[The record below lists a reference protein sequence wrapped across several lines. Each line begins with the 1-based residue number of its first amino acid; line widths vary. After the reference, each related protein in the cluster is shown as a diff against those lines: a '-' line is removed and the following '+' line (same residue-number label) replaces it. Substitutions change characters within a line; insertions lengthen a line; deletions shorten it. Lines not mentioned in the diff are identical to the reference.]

1 MGKDLYFSNHYSCSM
16 KPEIL
21 GLNKYEWKA
30 YKALIEIGEAKAHQ
44 ISAKSNV
51 PYGRIYDVLNSLIN
65 KGLIKLSAEK
75 PKKYIAMDP
84 EAVLMRVINK
94 KLKEL
99 LKFKKEIKILG
110 KHYERFPEESVFA
123 VRGKENFNRLISKS
137 KDPKKFSYAFKYIFD
152 PHPVWRRKTK
162 KLVKKGVDVR
172 SLGPL
177 NDQTKENIK
186 KWINIEK
193 IREFPNEGV
202 AISIDENS
210 VIIGLIK
217 SDVTLV
223 INDKAFVSLM
233 KNLFERAWITS
244 KEIKL
249 E

>member
-1 MGKDLYFSNHYSCSM
+1 M

-65 KGLIKLSAEK
+65 KGLVKLSVEK
-75 PKKYIAMDP
+75 PKKYVAMDP
-84 EAVLMRVINK
+84 EVVLTKIINK
-94 KLKEL
+94 KLEEL
-99 LKFKKEIKILG
+99 VKLKKEIKVLG
-110 KHYERFPEESVFA
+110 KKYERFPEEAVFA
-123 VRGKENFNRLISKS
+123 VKGKDNFNRLIGRR
-137 KDPKKFSYAFKYIFD
+137 KDPKKFNYAFKYVFD
-152 PHPVWRRKTK
+152 PHPVWRRKIK
-162 KLVKKGVDVR
+162 KLVEKGVDAR
-172 SLGPL
+172 TLGPL
-177 NDQTKENIK
+177 NEKTKENIK
-186 KWINIEK
+186 KWTSIEK

-202 AISIDENS
+202 AINIDENT

-223 INDKAFVSLM
+223 INDKAFVNLM

-244 KEIKL
+244 KEIKVNS
-249 E
+249 